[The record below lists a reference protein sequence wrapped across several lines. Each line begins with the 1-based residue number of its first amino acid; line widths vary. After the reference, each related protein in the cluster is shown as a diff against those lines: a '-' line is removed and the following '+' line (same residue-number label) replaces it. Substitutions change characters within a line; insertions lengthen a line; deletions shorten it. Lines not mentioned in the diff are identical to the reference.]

1 MSKAAL
7 IEVIK
12 SVGITKQQAE
22 SVLTAVNEFIS
33 YELATNGKCEFHG
46 LGTFK
51 VLETAA
57 RKGRNPQT
65 GEEIDIA
72 AGKRVKFKP
81 AKALKDVVV

>member
-7 IEVIK
+7 IEVVK
-12 SVGITKQQAE
+12 SVGITKQQSE
-22 SVLTAVNEFIS
+22 SVLTAVNEVIS
-33 YELATNGKCEFHG
+33 HELRANGKFEWYG
-46 LGTFK
+46 LGTFS

-72 AGKRVKFKP
+72 AGRRIKFKP
-81 AKALKDVVV
+81 CKSLKDYV